1 MSITFVA
8 ITGLTA
14 IANLAAAAIDFLRA
28 QRVVDNMTKYG
39 VPHSWLVPLGALKA
53 AGGLGLLA
61 GIAVPLLGT
70 AAALG
75 LVLYFVGAVITVVCS
90 RWYSH
95 IPLPA
100 AFLLLAVGALVV
112 RLAEG

>member
-1 MSITFVA
+1 MSTTFIAVTVVA
-8 ITGLTA
+8 A
-14 IANLAAAAIDFLRA
+14 AANLAAAAVDFLRA
-28 QRVVDNMTKYG
+28 QWVVDNMTKYG

-61 GIAVPLLGT
+61 GIAVPLLGA

-75 LVLYFVGAVITVVCS
+75 LVLYFIGAVVAVVRS

-95 IPLPA
+95 IPAPA